1 MSNNERE
8 FIELCKTPQ
17 VADFMLKA
25 MLCWLAH
32 GEAFTK
38 AVQEHLDHGNV
49 EAMIEMVNR
58 ESQALA

>member
-8 FIELCKTPQ
+8 FIKLCKTPQ
-17 VADFMLKA
+17 TADFMFKA

-38 AVQEHLDHGNV
+38 AVQKHLEQGNV